1 MFTNFEI
8 MPIQADKVIKFF
20 FLSNTITLKD
30 RKKLKYFLI
39 NLLRREGKKPASLNF
54 IFCSDKYLL
63 DINKK
68 YLNHDYYTDII
79 TFDLSSESKLV
90 EAEIY
95 ISMDRISDNAKSLNT
110 TIKKEI
116 LRVMFHGLLHLCGY
130 GDKSSKEKK
139 LMREKEDYYLNRYL
153 NQGST

>member
-1 MFTNFEI
+1 

-139 LMREKEDYYLNRYL
+139 LMREKEDYYLNSYL

>member
-8 MPIQADKVIKFF
+8 MPVQVDKTIKFF

-39 NLLRREGKKPASLNF
+39 KLLRSEGKKSSSINF

-63 DINKK
+63 DINRR

-79 TFDLSSESKLV
+79 TFDLSSGSKSV

-95 ISMDRISDNAKSLNT
+95 ISTDRIRDNANNLST
-110 TIKKEI
+110 TIKEEV
-116 LRVMFHGLLHLCGY
+116 LRVMFHGLLHICGY
-130 GDKSSKEKK
+130 GDKSKKEKA
-139 LMREKEDYYLNRYL
+139 LMREKENYYIEKFPN
-153 NQGST
+153 S